1 MKKLII
7 TLAVLI
13 ILTIVTAIISNT
25 STGFAVTAILILAML
40 KFIGVAFYFME
51 MRRAHS
57 FWKVIILA
65 FAILFLTTTLI
76 II

>member
-51 MRRAHS
+51 MRKAHT
-57 FWKVIILA
+57 FWKAIILV
-65 FAILFLTTTLI
+65 FTILFLTTTLI